1 MYSYEQR
8 LNKLIDLTN
17 TMESMTYLRNE
28 LKLLKEEIEQ
38 TYIDIL
44 DNNFYNVRLDGTIET
59 FEQYSKRIKQLK
71 KDNEINDIK

>member
-28 LKLLKEEIEQ
+28 LKLLKVEIEQ
-38 TYIDIL
+38 TL
-44 DNNFYNVRLDGTIET
+44 NN
-59 FEQYSKRIKQLK
+59 K
-71 KDNEINDIK
+71 